1 MLQRIGGQYQL
12 DTEIIANFVDFKKC
26 QTVSNFLVEKL
37 DESVKIGVPEFYQ
50 SPQRVENLR

>member
-12 DTEIIANFVDFKKC
+12 DTEIIVNFVDFKKC